1 MKRSTGDKF
10 TRIGMFR
17 ISGRSNGT
25 NHETLISSF
34 ISLYIT
40 DQICEKPV
48 IKAVPHRNVSAEKS
62 EGNQN
67 IKPDDGKN
75 RHNIFHITASK
86 ILYECRHWL
95 CLVSVKLWSWTW
107 HITVSQFRKD
117 KILINSRPLDK
128 GLQGNCVYPPG
139 VKALSIFWWLLK
151 AAKVTAFVLGVP
163 HRMIF
168 MCFILDNPSRGGN
181 VMLINQA
188 AIFAEIRET
197 EITRYDC
204 YGVLKVGAFDCSRPN
219 WTKIRSVHTLPDPGT
234 NRP

>member
-17 ISGRSNGT
+17 IPGRSNAT
-25 NHETLISSF
+25 NHETLIFSF
-34 ISLYIT
+34 ILLYVT
-40 DQICEKPV
+40 DQICEKTV
-48 IKAVPHRNVSAEKS
+48 IKAVPHRNVSAKKKKVRVTRIS
-62 EGNQN
+62 SQ
-67 IKPDDGKN
+67 
-75 RHNIFHITASK
+75 TM
-86 ILYECRHWL
+86 
-95 CLVSVKLWSWTW
+95 VKT
-107 HITVSQFRKD
+107 D
-117 KILINSRPLDK
+117 KIYYTSLHRRSFMNA
-128 GLQGNCVYPPG
+128 V
-139 VKALSIFWWLLK
+139 FWWLLK

-168 MCFILDNPSRGGN
+168 MCFIPDNPSRGGN

-188 AIFAEIRET
+188 AIFVEIRDA

-219 WTKIRSVHTLPDPGT
+219 WTDICNVHMLPDPGT